1 MKKGVITFDMETKY
15 VEAKIRSEY
24 TDGKFILL
32 KDYDKYIR
40 RKKINEINANN
51 E

>member
-1 MKKGVITFDMETKY
+1 MKKDVITLNMETKQ
-15 VEAKIRSEY
+15 VEAAIRTQY

-40 RKKINEINANN
+40 KKKFNEINANN
-51 E
+51 K